1 MAEPQIQ
8 RDVSFQASQRL
19 TGTILGRFDIRS
31 ALGKGGMG
39 EVYLAQDTKLAR
51 PVALKRMAPQLRTD
65 EANRRR
71 FLHEARFASRL
82 SNPHIAGIYDVI
94 EEATETFLVMEYVD
108 GETLRQRLRR
118 PMSAEEF
125 LPLALQSTEALAAA
139 HELGILHLDLKPENI
154 MLTRTGEVKILDFG
168 LARHVPRLDSATTD
182 HVTERIGRTPAYVSP
197 EVLLDKEPDPRSDIF
212 SLGVVFYE
220 MLAGKNPFL
229 AESIFQTSRRILE
242 ETPPPLRSVNPEV
255 PHDLESIIA
264 KMLAKDP
271 VKRYRWAAEVLAD
284 LRAVERGSSVPV
296 AQLATPRPAGR
307 SWVKRAAI
315 TLLAVILLSAGA
327 TAIPSV
333 RHRIGRWLGISATPI
348 FQERQLAV
356 LPFEVVGGDPTA
368 QAFGDGLTETLTAKL
383 TQLTASHALQVIS
396 ASEVRSNRVTTAG
409 QARQEFG
416 VNLIL
421 EGSLSRSGD
430 RVRVNYS
437 LVDTHSHR
445 QLAADSIT
453 AAVSDPF
460 AVQDQVVNGALRM
473 LDVVARPP
481 ELQSLDAHGTMVP
494 ASYNSYLQGRGYLQ
508 NYDKPEN
515 LDSAIAAFERALALD
530 PDYAQAYAGLGQ
542 AHWNKYQAGHDPK
555 SVDSA
560 RQACQRALGLDDD
573 LAAAHVCMG
582 QLESGTGEYEKAVQE
597 FDRALAIEPT
607 NDDAY
612 RSLADAYE
620 SLGQPAKAEET
631 CQRAIDL
638 RPQYWAGH
646 NWLGTFYYR
655 DARYADAASMFSRVV
670 ALAPDSFRG
679 YSNLGGV
686 YYYQGRYA
694 DAIAMLQHSIAVR
707 PSADAFSNL
716 GSAHFYLRQYDD
728 AVAAY
733 EKAVQLTQ
741 NNYILWWNLADGYY
755 WDPAKRSQADQAYRK
770 TISLANQALRIN
782 PRDSYALGVVA
793 YCHAMLGERKPAFD
807 YLKQGLKL
815 APQDSETRFKAALIY
830 NQFGDVAKTLAWLG
844 KALDGGFSAT
854 IVRDTPNFDLLRS
867 NPKFEALFQTR

>member
-8 RDVSFQASQRL
+8 RGVSFEPPERL
-19 TGTILGRFDIRS
+19 TGTIVGRFAIQS
-31 ALGKGGMG
+31 ALGRGGMG
-39 EVYLAQDTKLAR
+39 EVYLAQDTKLRR
-51 PVALKRMAPQLRTD
+51 PVALKRMAPRLQTD

-108 GETLRQRLRR
+108 GETLSQRLRR
-118 PMSAEEF
+118 PVTLDEF
-125 LPLALQSTEALAAA
+125 LPLALQCTEALAAA

-154 MLTRTGEVKILDFG
+154 MLTRTGAVKILDFG
-168 LARHVPRLDSATTD
+168 LARHVPRADSATTD
-182 HVTERIGRTPAYVSP
+182 HLTGNAGRTPAYASP
-197 EVLLDKEPDPRSDIF
+197 EVLLEKEPDPRSDIF

-220 MLAGKNPFL
+220 MLAGRNPFR

-242 ETPPPLRSVNPEV
+242 ETPSPLRSINSAV
-255 PHDLESIIA
+255 PLELENIIA

-271 VKRYRWAAEVLAD
+271 AKRYRWAAEVLAD
-284 LRAVERGSSVPV
+284 LRAVERGSSVATV
-296 AQLATPRPAGR
+296 AALAPRPAAR
-307 SWVKRAAI
+307 HWIKSAAI
-315 TLLAVILLSAGA
+315 AVLVVVLLGAGA
-327 TAIPSV
+327 AAIPSV
-333 RHRIGRWLGISATPI
+333 RQQISGWLGITAIP
-348 FQERQLAV
+348 QERQLAV
-356 LPFEVVGGDPTA
+356 LPFEVVGGDPGA
-368 QAFGDGLTETLTAKL
+368 RAFGDGLTETLTAKL

-396 ASEVRSNRVTTAG
+396 ASEVRSNRVTTPG
-409 QARQEFG
+409 QAREEFG

-421 EGSLSRSGD
+421 EGSLSQSGD

-437 LVDTHSHR
+437 LVDTRSHR

-453 AAVSDPF
+453 AAVADPF

-481 ELQSLDAHGTMVP
+481 EIQSLDAHGTQVP
-494 ASYNSYLQGRGYLQ
+494 AAYNSYLQGRGYLQ
-508 NYDKPEN
+508 NYDQAEN
-515 LDSAIAAFERALALD
+515 LDSAIAAFESALALD
-530 PDYAQAYAGLGQ
+530 PNYSLAYAGLGQ
-542 AHWNKYQAGHDPK
+542 AHWEKYQAAHDMK
-555 SVDSA
+555 SVDAA
-560 RQACQRALGLDDD
+560 RQACQRALTLDEQ
-573 LAAAHVCMG
+573 LAAPHVCMG
-582 QLESGTGEYEKAVQE
+582 QLESGTGEYEKAVAE
-597 FDRALAIEPT
+597 FERALTIEPT

-638 RPQYWAGH
+638 RPQYWAGY

-670 ALAPDSFRG
+670 ALAPNSFRG
-679 YSNLGGV
+679 YSNLGAV

-694 DAIAMLQHSIAVR
+694 DAIAMLQHSIGIR

-716 GSAHFYLRQYDD
+716 GNAHFYLRQYD
-728 AVAAY
+728 ASVNAY
-733 EKAVQLTQ
+733 ERAVQLSQ

-755 WDPAKRSQADQAYRK
+755 WDSAKRAQADQAYRK
-770 TISLANQALRIN
+770 TISLAHEALRIN
-782 PRDSYALGVVA
+782 PRDAYALGVVA
-793 YCHAMLGERKPAFD
+793 YCHAMLGERKSALD
-807 YLKQGLKL
+807 YLEQGLKL
-815 APQDSETRFKAALIY
+815 APQDSEMRFKAALIY
-830 NQFGDVAKTLAWLG
+830 NQFGDTAQTLAWLT
-844 KALDGGFSAT
+844 KALAGGFSVT

-867 NPKFEALFQTR
+867 NPRFEALLKT

>member
-1 MAEPQIQ
+1 MPEPQAQ
-8 RDVSFQASQRL
+8 HAVSFQTSERL
-19 TGTILGRFDIRS
+19 TGTIVGRFAIRS

-39 EVYLAQDTKLAR
+39 EVYLAEDTKLRR
-51 PVALKRMAPQLRTD
+51 PVALKRMAPRLQAD
-65 EANRRR
+65 EGNRRR

-108 GETLRQRLRR
+108 GETLRERLRR
-118 PMSAEEF
+118 PVTLDEF
-125 LPLALQSTEALAAA
+125 LPLALQCTEALAAA

-168 LARHVPRLDSATTD
+168 LARLVPQVDASTTD
-182 HVTERIGRTPAYVSP
+182 HLTEKIGRTPAYASP
-197 EVLLDKEPDPRSDIF
+197 EVLLEKEPDPRSDIF

-220 MLAGKNPFL
+220 MLAGRNPFH
-229 AESIFQTSRRILE
+229 ADSIFQTSRRILE
-242 ETPPPLRSVNPEV
+242 EAPPPLRTVNSAV
-255 PHDLESIIA
+255 PQDLENIIA

-271 VKRYRWAAEVLAD
+271 ATRYRWAAEVLAD
-284 LRAVERGSSVPV
+284 LRAVERGSYTAPISVAP
-296 AQLATPRPAGR
+296 PRPEPARGR
-307 SWVKRAAI
+307 RMKDVAI
-315 TLLAVILLSAGA
+315 ALLAVIILGAGA
-327 TAIPSV
+327 AAIPSV
-333 RHRIGRWLGISATPI
+333 RQQISGWLGISAIP
-348 FQERQLAV
+348 QERQLAV

-368 QAFGDGLTETLTAKL
+368 RAFGDGLTETLTAKL

-396 ASEVRSNRVTTAG
+396 ASEVRSNRVTTPG
-409 QARQEFG
+409 QAREEFG

-421 EGSLSRSGD
+421 EGSLSQSGNL
-430 RVRVNYS
+430 VRVNYS
-437 LVDTHSHR
+437 LVDTRSHR
-445 QLAADSIT
+445 QIAADSIT
-453 AAVSDPF
+453 AAVADPF

-473 LDVVARPP
+473 LNVVARPP
-481 ELQSLDAHGTMVP
+481 EIQSLDAHGTQVP
-494 ASYNSYLQGRGYLQ
+494 AAYNSYLQGRGYLQ
-508 NYDKPEN
+508 NYDKTEN
-515 LDSAIAAFERALALD
+515 LDSAIGAFERALALD
-530 PDYAQAYAGLGQ
+530 PSYALAYAGLGQ
-542 AHWNKYQAGHDPK
+542 AHWEKYQAGHDPK
-555 SVDSA
+555 AVDSA
-560 RQACQRALGLDDD
+560 RQACERALSLDEQ
-573 LAAAHVCMG
+573 LAAAHVCLG
-582 QLESGTGEYEKAVQE
+582 QLESGTGEYEQAVKE

-638 RPQYWAGH
+638 RPQYWAGY

-655 DARYADAASMFSRVV
+655 DARYADAASKFSQVV

-679 YSNLGGV
+679 YSNLGAV
-686 YYYQGRYA
+686 YYYQGRYT
-694 DAIAMLQHSIAVR
+694 DAIAMLQRSISIR

-728 AVAAY
+728 AVSAY
-733 EKAVQLTQ
+733 EKAVQLTE

-755 WDPAKRSQADQAYRK
+755 WDSARRAQANRAYRK
-770 TISLANQALRIN
+770 TISLANEALRVN
-782 PRDSYALGVVA
+782 PRDAYALGVLA

-807 YLKQGLKL
+807 YLQRGLKL
-815 APQDSETRFKAALIY
+815 APRDSEMRFKAALIY
-830 NQFGDVAKTLAWLG
+830 NQFGDTTQTFSWLT

-867 NPKFEALFQTR
+867 NPRFEALFKT